1 MMKGIAV
8 VAVVAGLLVN
18 VMVMAAEKPAI
29 GYVDVRVVLMDSKAG
44 KQHKAD
50 MDKFFK
56 DKQAA
61 LQKEGEKLKSL
72 YGTLEKEML
81 TLSDAQKQDKQRGF
95 QEKQQ
100 ALQKAT
106 QDAEAE
112 LRQKDTDY
120 INKALEVIRKIIADV
135 AKEEK
140 LGLVLG
146 KTEMSVLYAED
157 GMDLTPKVTQK
168 YDARP
173 APKK

>member
-18 VMVMAAEKPAI
+18 LAATAAEKSAI
-29 GYVDVRVVLMDSKAG
+29 GYVDVRAVLMESSAG
-44 KQHKAD
+44 KAHKAN
-50 MDKFFK
+50 MDKFVK
-56 DKQAA
+56 DKQTA
-61 LQKEGEKLKSL
+61 LQKEEEKLKAL
-72 YGTLEKEML
+72 QQTLEKEML
-81 TLSDAQKQDKQRGF
+81 TLSDTQKQDKQRGF
-95 QEKQQ
+95 QEKVQV
-100 ALQKAT
+100 LQKTA
-106 QDAEAE
+106 QDAERE

-120 INKALEVIRKIIADV
+120 TNKALEEIRKIITDV

-140 LGLVLG
+140 LSLVLG